1 MLLDQSMK
9 FRRGFARRW
18 SVSFSRVR
26 GHESLA
32 RSFAD
37 VVARGRLGHA
47 YLFAGPPGIGKKLFA
62 RELAK
67 AMLCEKSKDR
77 VDGCD
82 RCSSCL
88 LVEAGTHPDVILANR
103 PEDKVEFP
111 IETVPQVSEMLAL
124 TPAPDGS
131 KLAL

>member
-1 MLLDQSMK
+1 MS
-9 FRRGFARRW
+9 W
-18 SVSFSRVR
+18 SRVR
-26 GHESLA
+26 GHEVLV

-47 YLFAGPPGIGKKLFA
+47 YLFAGPAGVGKRLFA

-67 AMLCEKSKDR
+67 AMLCESAGETLDA
-77 VDGCD
+77 CD
-82 RCSSCL
+82 HCASCN

-111 IETVPQVSEMLAL
+111 IETIRELTEHLAMK
-124 TPAPDGS
+124 PARGG
-131 KLAL
+131 